1 MGGMTGPLRGVHVA
15 IVGDDRDALEFLT
28 QTLRYH
34 GALVTMHDSA
44 RSVLRLMQLLIVSVV
59 VVDLVDVSDVTLKI
73 IRTIRGLPVEDGG
86 RVPVIVLYS
95 GAVEVE
101 PRIVAEDVDSVIR
114 KPVQASELAHTVAMV
129 YAASTDH
136 RPEDS
141 A

>member
-1 MGGMTGPLRGVHVA
+1 MTGPLRGVHIA

-34 GALVTMHDSA
+34 GALVTMHDTA

-59 VVDLVDVSDVTLKI
+59 VVDVGEVSDVSLKT
-73 IRTIRGLPVEDGG
+73 IRTIRGLPPEDGG
-86 RVPVIVLYS
+86 RVPIIVLYS
-95 GAVEVE
+95 GSPDAE
-101 PRIVAEDVDSVIR
+101 PRIVAEDADSVVR

-136 RPEDS
+136 RPDAE